1 MTIISVKQ
9 VPDRT
14 FETTTSKTTGSRVFE
29 VQTDVALTEEQ
40 LILAAVDPVTALAIP
55 AVGDKWNLF
64 YFTTLVQDYSFDEL
78 DEGFGRAVTV
88 KYSTIDIE
96 KVDPTEDEWQIT
108 IGEQDKTL
116 DLRQDPITGA
126 NVANTAGD
134 PTPVPITDSDV
145 IITIKRNISPD
156 DWKDKDIFKFKKS
169 QNEEA
174 VNINGVTYAARQ
186 LLLWNIQTDATVK
199 KRNNIDYYEQT
210 LTILAHDD
218 EPIKDQE
225 GNVIATYGWVV
236 VLLNAGLRQ
245 KIDDK
250 DGNAQLVPIITA
262 DKVPTTI
269 PLPLDINGAA
279 ITIMNGS
286 KSYNYEYNT
295 FFLYREEIWLPLN
308 LE

>member
-1 MTIISVKQ
+1 MTILQVKQ
-9 VPDRT
+9 VPERA
-14 FETTTSKTTGSRVFE
+14 FEPVKGTGERVYE
-29 VQTDVALTEEQ
+29 VYTDVALTEEQ
-40 LILAAVDPVTALAIP
+40 VILAATDPTTALTIP
-55 AVGDKWNLF
+55 VKGDAWNAF
-64 YFTTLVQDYSFDEL
+64 YFTTVVQEYSFEEL

-88 KYSTIDIE
+88 KYQTSDIE
-96 KVDPTEDEWQIT
+96 QEDPTDDAWQIT

-116 DLRQDPITGA
+116 DLRQDPITGD

-156 DWKDKDIFKFKKS
+156 DWNDKDIFKFKKS
-169 QNEEA
+169 QNKDA
-174 VNINGVTYAARQ
+174 VTINGVPYAARQ

-225 GNVIATYGWVV
+225 GNVIAKYGWVV

-250 DGNAQLVPIITA
+250 DGNAQLVPIPTK
-262 DKVPTTI
+262 DKSPTTI
-269 PLPLDINGAA
+269 PLPLDINGKA

-286 KSYNYEYNT
+286 KSYNYIYNT